1 MVCFITYDLNSEG
14 QNYEDVIKTIKDC
27 AVDGKWYSCWRSSY
41 LIKTD
46 MKVDEINDK
55 IHQYLDKNDTLFVVE
70 VTSNYQGWI
79 NKKDWD
85 FVNKEIFS

>member
-27 AVDGKWYSCWRSSY
+27 AGDGKWYSCWRSSY
-41 LIKTD
+41 RIKTD

>member
-1 MVCFITYDLNSEG
+1 MVCFITYDLNSER

>member
-1 MVCFITYDLNSEG
+1 
-14 QNYEDVIKTIKDC
+14 
-27 AVDGKWYSCWRSSY
+27 
-41 LIKTD
+41 

>member
-27 AVDGKWYSCWRSSY
+27 AVDGKWYSCCRSSY

>member
-55 IHQYLDKNDTLFVVE
+55 IHQYLDKNQV
-70 VTSNYQGWI
+70 
-79 NKKDWD
+79 
-85 FVNKEIFS
+85 